1 MRPASAYSPGGPQP
15 PLHSNLM
22 LVQSPGLTA
31 ASPGLTAASPGLT
44 AASPGGTKAPA
55 NTGQPLRP
63 VKMTELLQSVVDR
76 LISAGDQGKSL
87 TVLEIAARYK
97 GGEATYQQA
106 MLTMTGVV
114 GREMLVQEVCRLSQ
128 ISHISEFTS
137 STGTSMT
144 STASPSGGGAGTTC
158 TMGAPPTAPMVALR
172 SDSEQQRP
180 GAER

>member
-22 LVQSPGLTA
+22 LVQSPAGLTA
-31 ASPGLTAASPGLT
+31 ASPGLS
-44 AASPGGTKAPA
+44 AASPGGSKAPA

-63 VKMTELLQSVVDR
+63 AKMTELLQSVVDR
-76 LISAGDQGKSL
+76 LISTGEQSKAL

-128 ISHISEFTS
+128 ITHISEFTW
-137 STGTSMT
+137 STGTTTT
-144 STASPSGGGAGTTC
+144 STSSLSGGGAD

>member
-1 MRPASAYSPGGPQP
+1 
-15 PLHSNLM
+15 
-22 LVQSPGLTA
+22 
-31 ASPGLTAASPGLT
+31 
-44 AASPGGTKAPA
+44 
-55 NTGQPLRP
+55 
-63 VKMTELLQSVVDR
+63 MTELLQSVVDR
-76 LISAGDQGKSL
+76 LISTGEQSKAL

-128 ISHISEFTS
+128 ITHISEFTW
-137 STGTSMT
+137 STGTTTTSTSSLSGGGADT
-144 STASPSGGGAGTTC
+144 STASPSGGGAVMTC

>member
-1 MRPASAYSPGGPQP
+1 MGAYSPGGPQP
-15 PLHSNLM
+15 LLHSNLM
-22 LVQSPGLTA
+22 LVQSPGPTA
-31 ASPGLTAASPGLT
+31 ASPGLSAASP
-44 AASPGGTKAPA
+44 SGTKAPA

-76 LISAGDQGKSL
+76 LICAGDQGKSL